1 MKLWLFITVVL
12 LCLSALNLDG
22 GKSIRKIGCRGRTS
36 GRGYCFNSSEG
47 EFTVRVIL
55 YRNLKDGLQ
64 KLGWWKEYKKNRLS
78 WPNIW
83 TWLLLQLFG
92 GGVYGESYL
101 IQKPEEW
108 LANLVS

>member
-1 MKLWLFITVVL
+1 MAFHYGCITLFE
-12 LCLSALNLDG
+12 
-22 GKSIRKIGCRGRTS
+22 R
-36 GRGYCFNSSEG
+36 
-47 EFTVRVIL
+47 
-55 YRNLKDGLQ
+55 LKP
-64 KLGWWKEYKKNRLS
+64 GWWKEYKKNRLS